1 MKRRCVFFDRDGIV
15 NVSPGPGYVER
26 WEDFVLMPE
35 FPPILREVH
44 ALGYASVIIS
54 NQRGVARGIMTMEEV
69 NRIHD
74 NLQARLRAE
83 FGVEFLDIFF
93 CPHENNAC
101 DCRKPLPG
109 MIMQAAVRH
118 DLDLAGSWMVG
129 DHETDVQAGHSAG
142 CRAILVS
149 DSDKPTAAEHRV
161 ANMAELQVLLP
172 RVLR

>member
-1 MKRRCVFFDRDGIV
+1 
-15 NVSPGPGYVER
+15 
-26 WEDFVLMPE
+26 
-35 FPPILREVH
+35 
-44 ALGYASVIIS
+44 
-54 NQRGVARGIMTMEEV
+54 VARGIMTLDEV

-83 FGVEFLDIFF
+83 FGVEFLDILF
-93 CPHENNAC
+93 CPHDNNAC

-109 MIMQAAVRH
+109 MIVQAAARH

-149 DSDKPTAAEHRV
+149 DSEKPTAAEYRV
-161 ANMAELQVLLP
+161 ASMAGLQGVLS